1 MGRLVTATLW
11 AAILECMSAATYRAS
26 KQCKQPRIRQHTDG
40 IVLVA
45 RPFTAEN
52 RSTPLTKQVWR
63 TFSNARRDRSFGIG
77 VQSRVDDLDSRVDDL
92 DSRVG
97 ELGQVFWYRSAE

>member
-1 MGRLVTATLW
+1 MMGRLATAALG
-11 AAILECMSAATYRAS
+11 AAIPECMSASSYRAT
-26 KQCKQPRIRQHTDG
+26 KQCKQPRFRQDMDG

-45 RPFTAEN
+45 RPFTAED

-77 VQSRVDDLDSRVDDL
+77 VQSR
-92 DSRVG
+92 
-97 ELGQVFWYRSAE
+97 

>member
-1 MGRLVTATLW
+1 MMIPTRGRRRRSLCSLCLVT
-11 AAILECMSAATYRAS
+11 
-26 KQCKQPRIRQHTDG
+26 
-40 IVLVA
+40 
-45 RPFTAEN
+45 RPLTAEN
-52 RSTPLTKQVWR
+52 CSTPLTKQVWR

>member
-1 MGRLVTATLW
+1 MARPVTAALG
-11 AAILECMSAATYRAS
+11 AAILECMSAATNRAS

-63 TFSNARRDRSFGIG
+63 TFSNVRRDRSFGIG
-77 VQSRVDDLDSRVDDL
+77 VQRHDDTDTWAPQALPLQPVPGHPPLDR
-92 DSRVG
+92 
-97 ELGQVFWYRSAE
+97 